1 MGSRVLLLVL
11 LIMVILAGIIIFD
24 QLRIGKLEETL
35 NKLMILSYS
44 GDSLVVYHPLK
55 LEGRKLLITPEFADH
70 FTRYKSPFWD
80 GKGGEDR
87 SFQDLINEYVHNRNQ
102 DHFGS
107 NRGGKGIKRKH
118 EGIDLF
124 VEENTK
130 VYPIG
135 SYGVVMRVSD
145 NSNHMEWVEYEKE
158 NGERDSIQ
166 VEYGK
171 IVQVLYPEGFTST
184 YVHLNEV
191 YVEAGDEVQGDTVL
205 GITGVTGNLKRSG
218 KASHLHLELRYLDGS
233 SFDPRNRL
241 HYRGTGFGE
250 FAKMLKTGD
259 SEE

>member
-1 MGSRVLLLVL
+1 MSSRILLLVL
-11 LIMVILAGIIIFD
+11 LIILILAGIIVFD

-35 NKLMILSYS
+35 DRIMILSYS

-55 LEGRKLLITPEFADH
+55 LETRKILLTPEFVDH
-70 FTRYKSPFWD
+70 FTHYKSPFWD
-80 GKGGEDR
+80 GIEGEER
-87 SFQDLINEYVHNRNQ
+87 LFQDLINEYIHNRNQ
-102 DHFGS
+102 DHYGS
-107 NRGGKGIKRKH
+107 NRGGKGIKRIH

-130 VYPIG
+130 VYPLG
-135 SYGVVMRVSD
+135 SYGVVIRVSD
-145 NSNHMEWVEYEKE
+145 NPSHMEWVECEKE
-158 NGERDSIQ
+158 NGERDSMQ

-191 YVEAGDEVQGDTVL
+191 YVQAGDEVQGDTVL

-241 HYRGTGFGE
+241 HYRGTAFSE
-250 FAKMLKTGD
+250 FVGMVK
-259 SEE
+259 SE